1 MGDELEDGSLEG
13 ALRERVPEGDE
24 VGDAEEGH
32 DDEER
37 LGGSKICRTRV
48 TSDITWRS

>member
-1 MGDELEDGSLEG
+1 MGDELEDRSLEG

-37 LGGSKICRTRV
+37 LGSTKVCRTRV
-48 TSDITWRS
+48 TNITWRS